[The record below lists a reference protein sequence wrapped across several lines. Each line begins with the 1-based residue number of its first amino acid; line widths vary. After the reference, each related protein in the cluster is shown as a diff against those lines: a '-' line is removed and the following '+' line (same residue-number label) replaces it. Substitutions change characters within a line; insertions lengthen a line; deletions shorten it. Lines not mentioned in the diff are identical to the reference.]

1 MESVGARLKKMRLQK
16 GLSLEE
22 VNKKT
27 KIHLK
32 ILKAIEEDALVDL
45 NPVYI
50 KGFLKIYCQFLGLE
64 PRDFIPD
71 YKEPQG
77 AAKHAPNIHEKPP
90 SAPKSAALKFDFW
103 GSKTTKFFIYV
114 LIFILLSFGLFK
126 LGKVIS
132 LKRSSLT
139 KKSNKLS
146 KPLNVP
152 AEKKTTISKTEK
164 KDTTLVTAKPVSVEV
179 SPQKSAPV
187 PAAVRLVIQAKES
200 CWVSLKV
207 DGHAVFQ
214 NILKKGRS
222 ETWQA
227 KDKIELSLGNAG
239 VVDLEINGKL
249 ISNLGRRG
257 QSLKDILITKEGLTV
272 GR

>member
-1 MESVGARLKKMRLQK
+1 MESVGARLKKIRLQK

-64 PRDFIPD
+64 PRDFIQD

-77 AAKHAPNIHEKPP
+77 AAKHAPAIHEKPP
-90 SAPKSAALKFDFW
+90 STPKLTTLKFDFW
-103 GSKTTKFFIYV
+103 SSKIVGFFIYV
-114 LIFILLSFGLFK
+114 LIFILLSVGLFK
-126 LGKVIS
+126 LGKAIS
-132 LKRSSLT
+132 LKRSSEVKKGKSSSSLPASIRKKVPTT
-139 KKSNKLS
+139 KSEKKEVVTVTS
-146 KPLNVP
+146 KPVV
-152 AEKKTTISKTEK
+152 TEA
-164 KDTTLVTAKPVSVEV
+164 LPQ
-179 SPQKSAPV
+179 PQKSIPSG
-187 PAAVRLVIQAKES
+187 VRLVIQAKDN

-207 DGHAVFQ
+207 DGRAVFQ

-249 ISNLGRRG
+249 ISSLGRRG